1 MSLQGAPNFTIMISH
16 KPLIPMF
23 SKSCTKLSPI
33 IEKWIMEMQ
42 DVDYELVYEPGKD
55 AAYPLDYMSK
65 HPLPETE
72 RDDTEKTINW
82 IVSNEHG
89 VVMKRIREATSSD
102 SVLQEILKTMKQNK
116 WEKHKDR
123 PEIKKA

>member
-1 MSLQGAPNFTIMISH
+1 
-16 KPLIPMF
+16 
-23 SKSCTKLSPI
+23 
-33 IEKWIMEMQ
+33 MEMQ

-55 AAYPLDYMSK
+55 AAYPLDYLSW

-72 RDDTEKTINW
+72 GDDTEKTINW